1 MCVPRPSRGRPNP
14 DNKAQVT
21 TWLRQLPDFRHQLKS
36 HLETVDYMTEL
47 AIEDCQR
54 FIREL
59 EDQRQ
64 SREDYAEQ
72 YISVL
77 MQHGRGILSKL
88 EQAEKNGGDAQ
99 QEQQGEEG
107 QAAKRL
113 KQEPQQQQHGVPGL
127 GAGPF
132 SQAAAASDQ
141 QQQPT
146 QQEDVEM
153 TDAPGQPMQK
163 LAAASVAADSQQQQD
178 QPSASLQ
185 QAGAGQDAVR
195 GAAGPPPASRA
206 SMGPPA
212 PRPPALRDGTA
223 GVADGHKQQDGEA
236 QREQEDTA
244 AGADVGSPADL
255 PFPGGPLLGGWG
267 LGQWAAQPTGPAAM
281 SWLKQV
287 RGACRFLMGLLRLGG
302 LQKEHEPVLTVTH
315 FIRRRRYLTC
325 CCLPLVLPCS
335 SLPSRSPE

>member
-1 MCVPRPSRGRPNP
+1 MCVCVPCPSCRRPNP

-77 MQHGRGILSKL
+77 MQHGRGILGKL
-88 EQAEKNGGDAQ
+88 EQAEKNGGTGAQ
-99 QEQQGEEG
+99 QQQQGEEG

-113 KQEPQQQQHGVPGL
+113 KQEPQQQQQHGLPGL
-127 GAGPF
+127 AAGLF
-132 SQAAAASDQ
+132 SIASAASDQ
-141 QQQPT
+141 QQQPA
-146 QQEDVEM
+146 QQQDVEM
-153 TDAPGQPMQK
+153 TDAPGQPLQK
-163 LAAASVAADSQQQQD
+163 LAAASVAADSQQQHD

-185 QAGAGQDAVR
+185 QAGPSQDAVR

-212 PRPPALRDGTA
+212 PRPPALQDVTA

-236 QREQEDTA
+236 QLEQEDTA

-255 PFPGGPLLGGWG
+255 PFPGGPLLGGWA

-281 SWLKQV
+281 PWLKQV
-287 RGACRFLMGLLRLGG
+287 RGACRFLLGLPRLGG
-302 LQKEHEPVLTVTH
+302 AAD
-315 FIRRRRYLTC
+315 
-325 CCLPLVLPCS
+325 S
-335 SLPSRSPE
+335 SLYLS

>member
-1 MCVPRPSRGRPNP
+1 
-14 DNKAQVT
+14 
-21 TWLRQLPDFRHQLKS
+21 
-36 HLETVDYMTEL
+36 MTEL

-99 QEQQGEEG
+99 QQEQQQGEEG

-113 KQEPQQQQHGVPGL
+113 KQEHQPQQLGVPGL
-127 GAGPF
+127 GAGAFPL
-132 SQAAAASDQ
+132 AAAASDQ
-141 QQQPT
+141 QQQPA
-146 QQEDVEM
+146 QQGDVEM

-163 LAAASVAADSQQQQD
+163 LPAAAVAADSQQQQD
-178 QPSASLQ
+178 QPSASMQ
-185 QAGAGQDAVR
+185 QLGAGQDAVR
-195 GAAGPPPASRA
+195 GAAGPPPVSRA
-206 SMGPPA
+206 CMGPPA
-212 PRPPALRDGTA
+212 PRPPALQGGA
-223 GVADGHKQQDGEA
+223 ADGHKQQDGEA

-244 AGADVGSPADL
+244 AGADIGSPADL

-267 LGQWAAQPTGPAAM
+267 LSQWAAQPTGPAAM
-281 SWLKQV
+281 PWLKQV
-287 RGACRFLMGLLRLGG
+287 RGACR
-302 LQKEHEPVLTVTH
+302 VLAGA
-315 FIRRRRYLTC
+315 
-325 CCLPLVLPCS
+325 
-335 SLPSRSPE
+335 